1 MMHLC
6 RRRTNHPDEDGER
19 RWLRSGAALLVA
31 LAGLALLMTACSLPG
46 AAHQASSSSSPSPDP
61 KNAGLEYAR
70 CMRSHGV
77 PNFPDPD
84 SSGGLVLPPNGSV
97 DPNSP
102 QFQSAQ
108 QACQDKVK
116 SQFPPQAPPAQDRE
130 KLLRYAACMRSHGV
144 PDFPDPRSDGAL
156 AIDASKVDPNS
167 PQFKAADQACRQN
180 LPGGG
185 QNNTRTSGGGGS

>member
-108 QACQDKVK
+108 QACQDKLK

-144 PDFPDPRSDGAL
+144 PDFPDPNGSGAL

>member
-1 MMHLC
+1 MMHLSP
-6 RRRTNHPDEDGER
+6 RPTTHPDGDGER
-19 RWLRSGAALLVA
+19 TWLRSGAALLLA

-46 AAHQASSSSSPSPDP
+46 GARQASSSSSSSPDP
-61 KNAGLEYAR
+61 KNAGLEYSR

-84 SSGGLVLPPNGSV
+84 SKGSLVLPPGGQGGV

-102 QFQSAQ
+102 QFKAAQ
-108 QACQDKVK
+108 QTCQDKLK
-116 SQFPPQAPPAQDRE
+116 SGQSTPPAQDRE
-130 KLLRYAACMRSHGV
+130 KLLTYARCMRSHGV
-144 PDFPDPRSDGAL
+144 PDFPDPDPSGPLVLDPN
-156 AIDASKVDPNS
+156 KVDPNS

-185 QNNTRTSGGGGS
+185 QNNTTTGGGGS